1 MLRKLF
7 WLPALGALMFVLPT
21 TTARAQEYLDAGKW
35 LLTLSGTGS
44 SNQDINAGSF
54 GIQAEVGYFAFDQFE
69 LFARQSVNYTDFNA
83 GTTTGY
89 STAFGF
95 DYHFDLDRWQPFLG
109 VSIGYQYGDVHNT
122 WFAGPEGG
130 VKYFVKADT
139 FIYGLIQYQWFFD
152 QGGDAIDNFED
163 GSFLYGLGIG
173 FTW

>member
-7 WLPALGALMFVLPT
+7 WLPALGALMTLLPT
-21 TTARAQEYLDAGKW
+21 TTVRAQEYLDAGSW

-54 GIQAEVGYFAFDQFE
+54 GVQAELGYLAADQLE
-69 LFARQSVNYTDFNA
+69 LFVRQSVSYADFNA
-83 GTTTGY
+83 GTTTAA
-89 STAFGF
+89 STAVGL

-109 VSIGYQYGDVHNT
+109 VSVGYQYGDVHNT
-122 WFAGPEGG
+122 WYAGPEGG
-130 VKYFVKADT
+130 VKYFVKPDT
-139 FIYGLIQYQWFFD
+139 FIYGLVQYQWFFD
-152 QGGDAIDNFED
+152 NGGDAVSNFED